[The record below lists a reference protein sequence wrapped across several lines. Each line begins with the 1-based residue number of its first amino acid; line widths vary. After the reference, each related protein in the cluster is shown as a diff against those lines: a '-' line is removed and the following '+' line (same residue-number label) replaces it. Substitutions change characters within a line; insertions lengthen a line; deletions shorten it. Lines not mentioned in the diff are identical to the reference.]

1 MRVIICDDE
10 HVLRDSLAKVLRKAG
25 HEIETAGTGEEA
37 VARVREE
44 EYDAILCDL
53 RLPGIS
59 GLDVLRSVL
68 LINPSTA
75 VIIMTAYSSVET
87 AVEALR
93 QGAFD
98 YLVKPVL
105 HEDLRARL
113 SRVDEIA
120 SLRRRNE
127 LFRKQLV
134 GHWDAGP
141 LVGES
146 AAFRD
151 TLEQV
156 KRVAPTDSTVLLTG
170 ESGTGKE
177 LIART
182 LHERSERSEGP
193 FAPIN
198 VAAVPD
204 SLIDGQLFG
213 HVRGAFTGAATASP
227 GLFVS
232 AAEGTLFL
240 DEIGELPLLL
250 QAKLLRVCENQEV
263 LPLGAS
269 RTRPTNVR
277 IVASTNRDLEQAVEE
292 GLFRPD
298 LYYRLAVVTI
308 QMPPLRSRREDIP
321 LLCEHFISRY
331 NERAGKGPQAIDG
344 PAMRQMLIYD
354 WPGNVRQL
362 KNVVERACVFCA
374 EDVIGI
380 SDLPTQVT
388 GKTPVRS
395 EITDLKGATQAFE
408 LSHIESVIRQMN
420 GDKKAAAEELG
431 IGLSSLY
438 RKLERAQ

>member
-1 MRVIICDDE
+1 MRVIVCDDE
-10 HVLRDSLAKVLRKAG
+10 HVLRDSLGKVLRKAG
-25 HEIETAGTGEEA
+25 HEVETVGTGEEA

-59 GLDVLRSVL
+59 GIEVLRNVL
-68 LINPSTA
+68 LINPGTA

-98 YLVKPVL
+98 YLVKPFL
-105 HEDLRARL
+105 HEDLRKRL

-127 LFRKQLV
+127 LMRKQLV
-134 GHWDAGP
+134 RQWDAGP

-146 AAFRD
+146 QAFRD
-151 TLEQV
+151 TLERVQ
-156 KRVAPTDSTVLLTG
+156 RVAVSDSTVLLTG

-182 LHERSERSEGP
+182 IHERSQRAEGP

-204 SLIDGQLFG
+204 GLIDGQLFG
-213 HVRGAFTGAATASP
+213 HVRGAFTGAAKASP

-240 DEIGELPLLL
+240 DEIGELPLPL

-277 IVASTNRDLEQAVEE
+277 IVTSTNRDLEQCVED
-292 GLFRPD
+292 GQFRAD

-308 QMPPLRSRREDIP
+308 QMPPLRNRREDIP
-321 LLCEHFISRY
+321 LLCEHFLSRY
-331 NERAGKGPQAIDG
+331 NERLGSGPQAIDG
-344 PAMRQMLIYD
+344 PTMRQMLAYD

-362 KNVVERACVFCA
+362 KNVVERACIFCSK
-374 EDVIGI
+374 DVIGI
-380 SDLPTQVT
+380 DDLPMQIT
-388 GKTPVRS
+388 GQSPPQSGIINLRQ
-395 EITDLKGATQAFE
+395 ATQAFE
-408 LSHIESVIRQMN
+408 ISHIEGVVRHN
-420 GDKKAAAEELG
+420 GGDKRAAAEALG

-438 RKLERAQ
+438 RKLDGRQ